1 MAAGIT
7 PHSSASGSL
16 GKPSDGLGQGGAEG
30 ASRDGASP
38 GQSARSSAEAF
49 AGPGAAS
56 HPDPADQWLSN
67 YGFDLPEAAIAQ
79 RPVEPRHE
87 ARLLVV
93 QPQAGA
99 QHRRVWDLAASLEAG
114 DLLVVNDTRVL
125 QARLAARRASGGA
138 VELLVLEPQ
147 GEGRWCCLAKP
158 AKKLRPGDWLTVE
171 APGQPPL
178 ALQVLA
184 LDPSTGGRLVQFP
197 ADCIDAVA
205 LEPLLLRYGAIPLP
219 PYIHQ
224 HSASDSERYQTRYA
238 TKPGAVAAPTAGLH
252 LSDALLAELE
262 ARGVELARVTLHVGL
277 GTFRPVETE
286 DLSQLEL
293 HSEWVEVTP
302 ALVAAVAACR
312 ARGGR
317 VIAVGTT
324 SVRSL
329 EAVAALHGG
338 QLAPHRGPVNLV
350 IQPGYRF
357 AVVQGLLTNFHLPN
371 SSLLLLVSALI
382 GRKRLLDLY
391 AEAISEGYRFF
402 SYGDAMWI
410 DPAAVLESARPLR

>member
-7 PHSSASGSL
+7 PHSSAGGSL
-16 GKPSDGLGQGGAEG
+16 RDPSDGLGQGGAEG

>member
-1 MAAGIT
+1 MTTHFNAG
-7 PHSSASGSL
+7 GSL
-16 GKPSDGLGQGGAEG
+16 GDPSDGLGQGGPEG
-30 ASRDGASP
+30 GSRDGANP
-38 GQSARSSAEAF
+38 GQSAGSSAEAF

-56 HPDPADQWLSN
+56 SSDPADQRLSN

-79 RPVEPRHE
+79 RPVEPRHD
-87 ARLLVV
+87 ARLLMV
-93 QPQAGA
+93 QA
-99 QHRRVWDLAASLEAG
+99 QDQPGERVPHRRVWDLAEALQPG

-138 VELLVLEPQ
+138 VEVLVLEPQ

-286 DLSQLEL
+286 DLSQLQL

-302 ALVAAVAACR
+302 ALVTAVAACR

-357 AVVQGLLTNFHLPN
+357 AVVQGLLTNFHLPK

-410 DPAAVLESARPLR
+410 DPAAVIELARPLR

>member
-1 MAAGIT
+1 MT
-7 PHSSASGSL
+7 PHSSTGGSL
-16 GKPSDGLGQGGAEG
+16 RDPSDGLGQGGAEG

-184 LDPSTGGRLVQFP
+184 LDPSTGGRIVQFP
-197 ADCIDAVA
+197 GDCIDAVA

-338 QLAPHRGPVNLV
+338 QLAPPRGPVNLV

-357 AVVQGLLTNFHLPN
+357 AVVQGLLTNFHLPK

-391 AEAISEGYRFF
+391 GEAISEGYRFF